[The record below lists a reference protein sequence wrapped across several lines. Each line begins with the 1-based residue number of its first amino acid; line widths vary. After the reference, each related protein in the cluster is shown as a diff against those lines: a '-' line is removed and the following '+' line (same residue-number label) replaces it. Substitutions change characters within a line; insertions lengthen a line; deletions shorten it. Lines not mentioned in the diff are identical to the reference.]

1 MNRANSSWLTTPAL
15 VALMFLLSFSAL
27 SVWAEPGIGQQPP
40 PFELTDAEGQQF
52 GYPAQLV
59 GPTIVLFWATWCP
72 YCKAL
77 MPHLQS
83 IVEEFD
89 GEIEVLALDF
99 REDGDPRQYLAEM
112 GYDFRLLPA
121 ADPVA
126 DAWGVRTTPGLFLA
140 DASGRVVF
148 SNFAIAQEAYA
159 RGTVQS
165 AGDLK
170 HYQKAARRAP
180 VWAAE
185 LRKAIDRERQ

>member
-83 IVEEFD
+83 IGLEY
-89 GEIEVLALDF
+89 GEKIEILAIHF
-99 REDGDPRQYLAEM
+99 RDDKGDPAGFVRDA
-112 GYDFRLLPA
+112 GYDFTVLTNGTG
-121 ADPVA
+121 VA
-126 DAWGVRTTPGLFLA
+126 ELNGIWSTPGVFIV
-140 DASGRVVF
+140 DTDRVIRFDLYTVPEPEF
-148 SNFAIAQEAYA
+148 PESEEALSH
-159 RGTVQS
+159 RKK
-165 AGDLK
+165 AG
-170 HYQKAARRAP
+170 YRAP
-180 VWAAE
+180 YWGAE
-185 LRKAIDRERQ
+185 IRKSLDTVLDGR

>member
-1 MNRANSSWLTTPAL
+1 MNHLHPSWLSWPRLAAL
-15 VALMFLLSFSAL
+15 AILLAISAL
-27 SVWAEPGIGQQPP
+27 PARAGSGIGEQAPRFDLADAGGERFRFPEQ
-40 PFELTDAEGQQF
+40 LT
-52 GYPAQLV
+52 
-59 GPTIVLFWATWCP
+59 GPTVVLFWATWCP

-83 IVEEFD
+83 IIEEYA

-99 REDGDPRQYLAEM
+99 REDGDPREYLAEM
-112 GYDFRLLPA
+112 GYDFRLFPTADAVA
-121 ADPVA
+121 A
-126 DAWGVRTTPGLFLA
+126 AWGVRTTPGLFLV

-148 SNFAIAQEAYA
+148 SNFSVPPEAYA
-159 RGTVQS
+159 RRPAQS

-185 LRKAIDRERQ
+185 LRKAIDRARQ